1 MSSSQNTAVP
11 TEFLAQ
17 LQKLQT
23 ENKTLLADNPKRLK
37 NQIKRLQEESRDKN
51 REIAALK
58 AALKKAQQET
68 IDAQMQ
74 LGEAVHSQQSQ
85 DILDKPYWESADKS
99 WAVFLEIDRDN
110 ETAEP
115 DYNLRLL
122 DRKSS
127 CTKIPHMNE
136 DDAGTAIVT
145 WPRMR
150 TIPKEVKEAIEEM
163 VGIK

>member
-11 TEFLAQ
+11 PEFLAQ
-17 LQKLQT
+17 LQQLQA
-23 ENKTLLADNPKRLK
+23 ENKALLADNPKRLK
-37 NQIKRLQEESRDKN
+37 SQIKRLQEESREKN

-58 AALKKAQQET
+58 ASLKKAQQET
-68 IDAQMQ
+68 IDVQML
-74 LGEAVHSQQSQ
+74 LGETVHSQETQNV
-85 DILDKPYWESADKS
+85 LDKPYWESADKS
-99 WAVFLEIDRDN
+99 WAVFLEVDRDN

-115 DYNLRLL
+115 DFNLRLL

-127 CTKIPHMNE
+127 CTKVPHMNE
-136 DDAGTAIVT
+136 DDAGLASVA

-150 TIPKEVKEAIEEM
+150 AIPKEVKEAIEEM